1 MFAPLPL
8 WLRRLSMPTW
18 LVFEVRTVHLLARS
32 GFLHVPVAGWS
43 GSDEARRDG
52 GIVPRL
58 NDGEDVEMTFHDT
71 VRNVNDLVTDRM
83 RVQ

>member
-1 MFAPLPL
+1 MVGL
-8 WLRRLSMPTW
+8 
-18 LVFEVRTVHLLARS
+18 RTVHLLARS

-52 GIVPRL
+52 GIMPRL

-71 VRNVNDLVTDRM
+71 SEMTTTLLLIECAFSRPMLSVGGR
-83 RVQ
+83 